1 MLVSHPIPFKLHF
14 HSKPPLSPI
23 CHHFFL
29 QISFIILGSNKMGK
43 MVKSTT
49 KSSPPVADSAVPDSA
64 VRKDHVVA
72 DHDTDKCIMIGS
84 IPVLL
89 SKKSPS
95 CNSIGDKQHPESM
108 SNSNHSIS
116 SSRNATNVFN
126 PRNSKRKTRVDLE
139 SAFSGD
145 KCSVPSSNF
154 EISKL
159 PLPNKVSET
168 NLSTPQ
174 DESLQSSKYWWKKP
188 DSVNRPHN
196 SNTNSNYAA
205 VGAPKLN
212 SSVNKLQFRPYDI
225 CTHGRRNHV
234 LIGATLPGENKE
246 GRFEMQEEKTEG
258 FVLRPGMV
266 LLKNF
271 ISHDEQVGIVKVCR
285 KLGLGPGGFYQ
296 PGYANGAKLRLKMMC
311 LGMDWDPQT
320 YKYGTKRAFD
330 DSTPP
335 SIPNQFSELVARSIQ
350 KAQSLTKE
358 EYRVHDVND
367 VLPSMTP
374 DICIVNF
381 YTNYGKLGLH
391 QDRDES
397 KESLR
402 KGLPVVSFSIGDS
415 ADFLYGDERN
425 EEEAEAVILDS
436 GDVLIFGGE
445 SRHVFHGVPSV
456 LPKSAPKQLLRD
468 SNLSPG
474 RLNLTFRQY

>member
-1 MLVSHPIPFKLHF
+1 MEKKIG
-14 HSKPPLSPI
+14 
-23 CHHFFL
+23 
-29 QISFIILGSNKMGK
+29 Q
-43 MVKSTT
+43 
-49 KSSPPVADSAVPDSA
+49 
-64 VRKDHVVA
+64 VVA
-72 DHDTDKCIMIGS
+72 DHNTEECIMIGS
-84 IPVLL
+84 VLVLL
-89 SKKSPS
+89 SKKKLKKYSDSRSPS

-116 SSRNATNVFN
+116 SSRIPTNVFN

-139 SAFSGD
+139 SAKSSGD

-154 EISKL
+154 EISKF
-159 PLPNKVSET
+159 PLTNKVSEA
-168 NLSTPQ
+168 NLSTPH
-174 DESLQSSKYWWKKP
+174 DESLQSSKYWRKKP
-188 DSVNRPHN
+188 DSVIRPHN
-196 SNTNSNYAA
+196 SNTYSNYIA

-212 SSVNKLQFRPYDI
+212 SSVNKLQFRTYDI
-225 CTHGRRNHV
+225 CFHGRRNHT
-234 LIGATLPGENKE
+234 LIGATFPGENKE
-246 GRFEMQEEKTEG
+246 SRIEMQEEKTKG

-271 ISHDEQVGIVKVCR
+271 ISHDEQVEIVKVCR

-296 PGYANGAKLRLKMMC
+296 PGYANGAKLLLKMMC

-335 SIPNQFSELVARSIQ
+335 GIPNQFSELVARSIQ

-381 YTNYGKLGLH
+381 YTNNGKLGLH